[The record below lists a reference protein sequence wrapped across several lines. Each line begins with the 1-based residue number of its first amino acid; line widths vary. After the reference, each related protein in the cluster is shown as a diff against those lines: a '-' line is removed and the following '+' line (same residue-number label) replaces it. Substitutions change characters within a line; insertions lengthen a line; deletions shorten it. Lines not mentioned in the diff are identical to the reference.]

1 MDKEEPEIGRKG
13 GTTLA
18 KYKLQEKVR
27 FEFKCNGTRVGT
39 IKKVKKGL
47 FGTKYL
53 VTVAYPSSLLGTN
66 LSTFFYWL
74 KENKIIENLPPGY
87 KGWY

>member
-1 MDKEEPEIGRKG
+1 MSRKKG
-13 GTTLA
+13 QPLA
-18 KYKLQEKVR
+18 KYKLLEKVR
-27 FEFKCNGTRVGT
+27 FEFKDHETRVGR

-66 LSTFFYWL
+66 PNTFFYWL
-74 KENKIIENLPPGY
+74 AEDKIIENLPPGY

>member
-1 MDKEEPEIGRKG
+1 
-13 GTTLA
+13 LA
-18 KYKLQEKVR
+18 KYKLREKVR
-27 FEFKCNGTRVGT
+27 FEFKCHETRVGT

-53 VTVAYPSSLLGTN
+53 ITVAYSSSLLGTN
-66 LSTFFYWL
+66 SNTCFYWM
-74 KENKIIENLPPGY
+74 KEDKIIENLPPGY